1 MVRRIFVLFILMP
14 LALVIVALA
23 VANRQAVTVSF
34 DPFSSINPAFALT
47 LPLYL
52 LAFFLLICGV
62 VIGGI
67 AAWLRQRRW
76 RRAARSRE
84 AEARALQA
92 EIDALRRRFGLGPRT
107 TLPATL
113 NHTPQAVLRSPAA

>member
-1 MVRRIFVLFILMP
+1 MLRRLFVFLVLVP
-14 LALVIVALA
+14 LALLIVALA
-23 VANRQAVTVSF
+23 VANRDAVTVSF
-34 DPFSSINPAFALT
+34 DPFSSTNPAFALT

-52 LAFFLLICGV
+52 LAFFLVISGV

-67 AAWLRQRRW
+67 AAWLRQRKW

-84 AEARALQA
+84 AETRALQA
-92 EIDALRRRFGLGPRT
+92 EVEALRRRFGLGART